1 LSITFKEP
9 FILPSFS
16 RLGGITAVFTCLSD
30 QATKWWVLESIM
42 QPPRVIPVT
51 SFFNLVLTWNNGI
64 SFGLFNNGSNL
75 NALILSLLA
84 IVIVIFLIMW
94 LRKSETKRVAIG
106 LGLIIG
112 GAIGNIIDRGLHG
125 AVVDFLDFHINSY
138 HWPAFNIADSCITI
152 GAMVL
157 VFDSLFSPKPEQ
169 ARI

>member
-1 LSITFKEP
+1 
-9 FILPSFS
+9 
-16 RLGGITAVFTCLSD
+16 
-30 QATKWWVLESIM
+30 M

-84 IVIVIFLIMW
+84 IAIVIFLIMW

-152 GAMVL
+152 GAMIL